1 MALIG
6 IHINNAAN
14 LNPDSLYAALK
25 FTHPALVER
34 LAGIDRFIEENVKL
48 YGMDKHDNIHDAYR
62 SHWKDKLI

>member
-34 LAGIDRFIEENVKL
+34 LAGIDRFIAQNLKEAGIE
-48 YGMDKHDNIHDAYR
+48 
-62 SHWKDKLI
+62 S